1 LTHGKPVVTDI
12 VPVEGQ
18 TVDSVLRLAASVEKH
33 SEHPIA
39 AAVAAH
45 AAGKGMTLPDATEFR
60 VVPGKGAVARV
71 GDETI
76 HIGNP
81 AYLGEMNVDLS
92 ALRAS
97 VDHFE
102 SEGKTV
108 MLVAANGRTIGV
120 VAVSDTVKPDAEAAV
135 RAIKA
140 LGKEVVMIT
149 GDNAAAARAIARKTG
164 IDRVLASVLPD
175 QKTEAVKQL
184 QREYGIVAMVGDGI
198 NDAAALAQA
207 DVGIAIGAGTDI
219 AIEAADIILVR
230 GDLTGLVTAMRL
242 SEATFG
248 KIKQNL
254 FWAFGYNLLAVPLAI
269 LGLLHPLIAEIAM
282 AASSINVVTN
292 SLRLRR
298 FRI

>member
-1 LTHGKPVVTDI
+1 
-12 VPVEGQ
+12 
-18 TVDSVLRLAASVEKH
+18 
-33 SEHPIA
+33 
-39 AAVAAH
+39 
-45 AAGKGMTLPDATEFR
+45 MTLPEATEFR

-71 GDETI
+71 GDEAI

-81 AYLGEMNVDLS
+81 AYLRETNVDLS

-108 MLVAANGRTIGV
+108 MIVAANGRAIGA

-149 GDNAAAARAIARKTG
+149 GDNAAAASAIARRTG

-219 AIEAADIILVR
+219 AIDAADIILVR

-242 SEATFG
+242 SEATFR

-298 FRI
+298 FRLQSKNRRLSATRAERKTYE